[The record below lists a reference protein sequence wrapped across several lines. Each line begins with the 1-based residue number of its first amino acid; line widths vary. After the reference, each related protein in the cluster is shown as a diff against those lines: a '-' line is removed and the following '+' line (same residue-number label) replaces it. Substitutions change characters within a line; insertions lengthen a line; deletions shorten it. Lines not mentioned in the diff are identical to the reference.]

1 MPDRAALSVPLP
13 DLGRPLTP
21 PRAGPGYHPSRP
33 APAGSLFVPR
43 RPAAR
48 PGERGGIPTSHALAG
63 HASAFNPWLLVLLL
77 VLTLWAAVAL
87 FLRILRAVSREA
99 LWILIVRRL
108 LGR

>member
-1 MPDRAALSVPLP
+1 
-13 DLGRPLTP
+13 
-21 PRAGPGYHPSRP
+21 
-33 APAGSLFVPR
+33 
-43 RPAAR
+43 
-48 PGERGGIPTSHALAG
+48 
-63 HASAFNPWLLVLLL
+63 VLLL